1 MNHQWR
7 HQMNHQQTD
16 HTEII
21 TEIIALVSVIIT
33 VIINTII
40 QCLQDSGNS
49 STVTPVLAQQDIGSN
64 STTGQKI
71 LMVVPQ
77 KQSSST
83 TSGKSMEDQKK
94 EAGGTKQAS
103 RTKPIASSQ
112 RSNVSTDSLNSLK
125 TSNSTINRPLMTVE
139 VSPPFMPPLAQDMLS
154 PIPLSGLTIARLSKD
169 C

>member
-1 MNHQWR
+1 
-7 HQMNHQQTD
+7 MNHQQID

-33 VIINTII
+33 VTINNII
-40 QCLQDSGNS
+40 QCLQDSS
-49 STVTPVLAQQDIGSN
+49 SSWTVTHVAAQQDIGSN
-64 STTGQKI
+64 NTTGQKI

-83 TSGKSMEDQKK
+83 TSLKRMEDQKK
-94 EAGGTKQAS
+94 EAGGTKQES
-103 RTKPIASSQ
+103 RTKLIASSQ

-125 TSNSTINRPLMTVE
+125 TSNSTINHPLMTVE
-139 VSPPFMPPLAQDMLS
+139 VSPPFMPPLAEDMPSL
-154 PIPLSGLTIARLSKD
+154 IPVNSLTIARLSKD

>member
-1 MNHQWR
+1 MT
-7 HQMNHQQTD
+7 HQQTD
-16 HTEII
+16 HTEVI

-33 VIINTII
+33 VTINTII
-40 QCLQDSGNS
+40 QCLQDSSSS
-49 STVTPVLAQQDIGSN
+49 STVTPVQAQQDIGLH
-64 STTGQKI
+64 STTGQKS

-77 KQSSST
+77 KQSNST
-83 TSGKSMEDQKK
+83 TSRKCMVGQKK

-125 TSNSTINRPLMTVE
+125 TLNSTTNRPLMTVE
-139 VSPPFMPPLAQDMLS
+139 ISPPFMPPLVQDMPS
-154 PIPLSGLTIARLSKD
+154 PIPVNGLTIARLSKD